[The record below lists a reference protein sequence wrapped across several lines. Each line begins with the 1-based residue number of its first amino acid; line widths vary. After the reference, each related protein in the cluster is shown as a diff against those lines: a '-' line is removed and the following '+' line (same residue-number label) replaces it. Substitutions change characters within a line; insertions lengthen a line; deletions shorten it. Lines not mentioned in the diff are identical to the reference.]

1 VRFRAPLHCNEPF
14 HRLIL
19 YRFSENNYQIK
30 KYENTPLERF
40 YNLLALDR
48 KDVYQIFSMLFFVGL
63 MFVIAA
69 WHSSYYKLYSI
80 WRVSAS
86 GLC

>member
-1 VRFRAPLHCNEPF
+1 MKLF

-48 KDVYQIFSMLFFVGL
+48 KMYIKYFSMLFCWINKL
-63 MFVIAA
+63 VIAA

-80 WRVSAS
+80 RA
-86 GLC
+86 

>member
-1 VRFRAPLHCNEPF
+1 MKLF

-48 KDVYQIFSMLFFVGL
+48 KDVYQIFSMLFFGL
-63 MFVIAA
+63 ISCHCRLAF
-69 WHSSYYKLYSI
+69 KL
-80 WRVSAS
+80 
-86 GLC
+86 L